1 MGKKTKKYKLI
12 SIVSPNYTRLSDLE
26 VKLENS
32 ERSSIIWSEYIKYKA
47 DLRGFEL
54 TKIENILRYSEERY
68 FDTITRRMIA
78 VVRHDD
84 LLVMIPYKKSKDSI
98 IPVTIHATT
107 RQQINF
113 RLKTGRFVYE

>member
-1 MGKKTKKYKLI
+1 MSYPPESDKTI
-12 SIVSPNYTRLSDLE
+12 ICQCIIVRLSDLE
-26 VKLENS
+26 AKLENS
-32 ERSSIIWSEYIKYKA
+32 EQPTIIWSEYIKYRA
-47 DLRGFEL
+47 NLRGFEL
-54 TKIENILRYSEERY
+54 PKIENILRYSEERY

-78 VVRHDD
+78 VGRHDD

-107 RQQINF
+107 RQQMNF